1 MIKCIE
7 ELTKEKIT
15 EVTELYFKHKLSINQ
30 IMSIENM
37 SKNEVLS
44 ILNITHPYYKF
55 SKSELS
61 SFSFSAPKFI
71 VISDT
76 HIGNQNMKIDYIE
89 EVYRLA
95 KEKNIAHIFHTG
107 DIIQST
113 VLGVSKEW
121 KNQEK
126 QIRFLVENYPC
137 VKKIQTHILL
147 GNHDFK
153 TLFKNKYFMSIL
165 QSRRDFDILGFKRCY
180 INWYKNLL
188 SLNHDINSY
197 RLKLPYVSDTLMNFY
212 GHRHDLLVKN
222 NCIYLPTLS
231 NDLKYYGKK
240 DVSPGFIEVST
251 EDKKVSV
258 NHYRVF
264 DLNGV
269 VSVSQGLILKRKL
282 K

>member
-1 MIKCIE
+1 MI
-7 ELTKEKIT
+7 
-15 EVTELYFKHKLSINQ
+15 
-30 IMSIENM
+30 
-37 SKNEVLS
+37 
-44 ILNITHPYYKF
+44 
-55 SKSELS
+55 
-61 SFSFSAPKFI
+61 
-71 VISDT
+71 
-76 HIGNQNMKIDYIE
+76 IDGKRAVAY
-89 EVYRLA
+89 
-95 KEKNIAHIFHTG
+95 
-107 DIIQST
+107 
-113 VLGVSKEW
+113 
-121 KNQEK
+121 
-126 QIRFLVENYPC
+126 
-137 VKKIQTHILL
+137 
-147 GNHDFK
+147 
-153 TLFKNKYFMSIL
+153 
-165 QSRRDFDILGFKRCY
+165 FDILGFKRCY

-264 DLNGV
+264 EVNGV

-282 K
+282 KWILKKKQHSSFLMLLSFNSIKCMDNIPLSLKKCYNK